1 MITTMRKLFFCLL
14 AMMGMLPLSAQSQVG
29 GPGSAQNV
37 YDFNVKDDA
46 GKDVSLSDYKGK
58 MLLIVNTATRCGFT
72 PQYKD
77 LEALY
82 QKYKGLGL
90 EILDFPCNQ
99 FGQQAPGTIQ
109 EIHQFCTANY
119 DIHFPQFDKIEVNG
133 PNAHP
138 LYTWLKA
145 QGGGG
150 DIRWNFTKFLIGRD
164 GKVIKRYESRD
175 QVAAIEADMQKDP
188 LLQRSSWR
196 EVKSGDVTML
206 IAPQQGGKIMSF
218 KYKDQELISQLTRPE
233 TFGSTF
239 WTSPQKEWNWPPV
252 PEYDKMPYEVDDTD
266 GKLVMTSQV
275 SARLGYRIRKA
286 FVADP
291 KSNDILVTY
300 SILNETD
307 ETKSVAPWEITR
319 VPNDG
324 GLVFFK
330 APLSSVTPAGLM
342 PFVEKYGAVWYTFDE
357 ANANRKINADG
368 EGWMAYAYNGLL
380 LLKQFKNLKPT
391 EFAPGEAE
399 IQVYVNRGKNYV
411 ELESQGAYS
420 VIPPHGQIDWT
431 VRWTVLPLTVKAEP
445 SKALL
450 RQVKKA
456 IH

>member
-1 MITTMRKLFFCLL
+1 M
-14 AMMGMLPLSAQSQVG
+14 
-29 GPGSAQNV
+29 
-37 YDFNVKDDA
+37 
-46 GKDVSLSDYKGK
+46 
-58 MLLIVNTATRCGFT
+58 
-72 PQYKD
+72 
-77 LEALY
+77 
-82 QKYKGLGL
+82 
-90 EILDFPCNQ
+90 
-99 FGQQAPGTIQ
+99 
-109 EIHQFCTANY
+109 
-119 DIHFPQFDKIEVNG
+119 
-133 PNAHP
+133 
-138 LYTWLKA
+138 
-145 QGGGG
+145 
-150 DIRWNFTKFLIGRD
+150 
-164 GKVIKRYESRD
+164 
-175 QVAAIEADMQKDP
+175 
-188 LLQRSSWR
+188 
-196 EVKSGDVTML
+196 KSGDVTML

-252 PEYDKMPYEVDDTD
+252 PEFDKMPYEVDDAD

-291 KSNDILVTY
+291 KNNDILVTY

-420 VIPPHGQIDWT
+420 VIPPHGRIDWT

-456 IH
+456 LQ